1 VAERP
6 KTRCNEQR
14 GHRSLT
20 TTNRRIAVAQAA
32 YYLPTAIAP
41 FLSRRRFEATTGPKL
56 EWWLV
61 ITVST
66 LIGAIGSVLGLAG
79 LRRERPVPGELQLL
93 GAASAAGLAAV
104 DVVYV
109 ARRRISPVYLID
121 GVLQLAFAAAWAL
134 SAGRRTPRPR
144 RSPPPQ

>member
-1 VAERP
+1 M
-6 KTRCNEQR
+6 T
-14 GHRSLT
+14 H
-20 TTNRRIAVAQAA
+20 RRIAVAQAA

-41 FLSRRRFEATTGPKL
+41 FLSRRRFEAVTGRKR

-66 LIGAIGSVLGLAG
+66 LVGAIGSVLAMAG
-79 LRRERPVPGELQLL
+79 LRHDRAVPGELQLL
-93 GAASAAGLAAV
+93 GGASAAGLAAV

-121 GVLQLAFAAAWAL
+121 GAFQLALAAAWAL
-134 SAGRRTPRPR
+134 SAGTRTRRPR
-144 RSPPPQ
+144 RSPPPR

>member
-1 VAERP
+1 M
-6 KTRCNEQR
+6 T
-14 GHRSLT
+14 H
-20 TTNRRIAVAQAA
+20 RRIAVAQAA

-41 FLSRRRFEATTGPKL
+41 FLSRRRFEAVTGRKR

-66 LIGAIGSVLGLAG
+66 LVGAIGTVLALAG
-79 LRRERPVPGELQLL
+79 LRRDRPMPGELQLL
-93 GAASAAGLAAV
+93 GGASAAGLAAV

-121 GVLQLAFAAAWAL
+121 GGLQLALAGAWAL
-134 SAGRRTPRPR
+134 SAGTRTQRGR
-144 RSPPPQ
+144 RSQPPR